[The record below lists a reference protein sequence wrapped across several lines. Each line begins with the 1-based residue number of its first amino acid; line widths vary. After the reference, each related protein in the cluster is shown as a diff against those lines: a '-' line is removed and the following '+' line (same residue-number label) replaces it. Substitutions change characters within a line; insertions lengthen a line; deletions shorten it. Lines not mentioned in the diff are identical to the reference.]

1 MVGVPAVG
9 VRVAVLVAP
18 VTMVAGAVATGV
30 GTTVPRVVVAGGVP
44 VTLVVVATGVPSLG
58 GVDAGGAVGGTP
70 TSPAGKKRSISLP
83 KLSYSTARSYGSPSH
98 ITEVRPI

>member
-1 MVGVPAVG
+1 MPAVG
-9 VRVAVLVAP
+9 VRVAVAP
-18 VTMVAGAVATGV
+18 VLMVAGAVDTGV

-44 VTLVVVATGVPSLG
+44 PGTLVVVATGVPSLG
-58 GVDAGGAVGGTP
+58 GVDTGGAVGGTP

-98 ITEVRPI
+98 ITEVRPM